1 MRAMFLL
8 LTLLISQCYSAPQ
21 FITFKEGK
29 LGVNFGGYHAG
40 VGLGGL
46 LGGGVG
52 GGLFAEAG
60 TPHGQS
66 ARAGLGGNVDENG
79 RTAGN
84 LFAGAT
90 AGRSVGAAAGL
101 GGKVVAGETGGVGFG
116 VAEGGIHQASAGLA
130 GETNVHGSAG
140 ITYSGTKSLAVPST
154 IVKETEVSVVPVENV
169 KHKEIHKEYNVDA
182 FNEITPVAAAG
193 VEANVG
199 ASVNLNANAQPTAV
213 VKEVSKW
220 IPHRNSNRRSYATID
235 LQDIMNYALR
245 VPSTGVGQTRWR
257 TYKNNRAHQVYVEP
271 QPVVV
276 EKHIVHTHTK
286 PHHVHNAAYIGGFIG
301 AGIDAAPQPVSVHK
315 SVGTAIQKRIDVG
328 VESEGSIAA
337 AAAADAHG
345 GGQVLHT
352 KEVTVSRNP
361 NFFQDIFNIPI
372 SALKSVSTFLTNTA
386 GNTGVSVQNSAT
398 IHTDSDKILPKHAS
412 SVSSSSSEAH
422 IAIETPS
429 ASQLIDGIFSIP
441 INTLSAVNK
450 FLENN
455 VPVRKR
461 IQVTQGETEEPTR
474 IRLGPH
480 ARRRANKRVIVL
492 EEASNSGSQ

>member
-213 VKEVSKW
+213 VKEV
-220 IPHRNSNRRSYATID
+220 
-235 LQDIMNYALR
+235 
-245 VPSTGVGQTRWR
+245 
-257 TYKNNRAHQVYVEP
+257 YVEP

-461 IQVTQGETEEPTR
+461 IQVSKENIITHLRTT
-474 IRLGPH
+474 
-480 ARRRANKRVIVL
+480 NFF
-492 EEASNSGSQ
+492 

>member
-213 VKEVSKW
+213 VKEV
-220 IPHRNSNRRSYATID
+220 
-235 LQDIMNYALR
+235 
-245 VPSTGVGQTRWR
+245 
-257 TYKNNRAHQVYVEP
+257 YVEP

-398 IHTDSDKILPKHAS
+398 IHTGAY
-412 SVSSSSSEAH
+412 
-422 IAIETPS
+422 
-429 ASQLIDGIFSIP
+429 F
-441 INTLSAVNK
+441 
-450 FLENN
+450 
-455 VPVRKR
+455 
-461 IQVTQGETEEPTR
+461 
-474 IRLGPH
+474 
-480 ARRRANKRVIVL
+480 
-492 EEASNSGSQ
+492 

>member
-116 VAEGGIHQASAGLA
+116 VAEGGIQQASAGLA

-169 KHKEIHKEYNVDA
+169 KHKKIHKEYNVDA

-213 VKEVSKW
+213 VKE
-220 IPHRNSNRRSYATID
+220 
-235 LQDIMNYALR
+235 
-245 VPSTGVGQTRWR
+245 
-257 TYKNNRAHQVYVEP
+257 VYVEP

-398 IHTDSDKILPKHAS
+398 IHTDSDKITPKHAS

-492 EEASNSGSQ
+492 EEANNSGSQ